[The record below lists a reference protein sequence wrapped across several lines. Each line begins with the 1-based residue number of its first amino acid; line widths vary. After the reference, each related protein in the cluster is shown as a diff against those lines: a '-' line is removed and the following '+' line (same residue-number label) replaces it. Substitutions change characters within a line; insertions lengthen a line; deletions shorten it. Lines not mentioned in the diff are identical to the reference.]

1 MDNLIN
7 TLLTGGVVI
16 ALYKITISFFN
27 KNVTEERIKWRETIR
42 EITNKIYSFK
52 PNKMEEG
59 LEQPEVLFS
68 KLVTRLNTF
77 DSDNDL
83 KIIQIAKE
91 ILFSEAGKEIKELQ
105 FEFLVR
111 VSLLLKSDWEKSKFE
126 SSLRYHLFGCVYSS
140 PKSIIL
146 DENKLMDFLSK
157 PRSSSHCDVFKNDD
171 LKCNFALY
179 KKEYKY
185 PR

>member
-7 TLLTGGVVI
+7 TLLTGGIVI

-27 KNVTEERIKWRETIR
+27 KNVTEERIKWRDAIR
-42 EITNKIYSFK
+42 EITSEIYSFE
-52 PNKMEEG
+52 PNKPEIK
-59 LEQPEVLFS
+59 PEVLFS

-83 KIIQIAKE
+83 KIIQLAEK
-91 ILFSEAGKEIKELQ
+91 ILLSEEDGKIKELQ
-105 FEFLVR
+105 FEFLIR
-111 VSLLLKSDWEKSKFE
+111 ISLLLKSDWEKSKFE
-126 SSLRYHLFGCVYSS
+126 SSLRYHLFGCFYSS

-146 DENKLMDFLSK
+146 DESKLMDFLSQS
-157 PRSSSHCDVFKNDD
+157 RSSSRCHVFKNDD
-171 LKCNFALY
+171 LKCNFELY
-179 KKEYKY
+179 KKKYKY